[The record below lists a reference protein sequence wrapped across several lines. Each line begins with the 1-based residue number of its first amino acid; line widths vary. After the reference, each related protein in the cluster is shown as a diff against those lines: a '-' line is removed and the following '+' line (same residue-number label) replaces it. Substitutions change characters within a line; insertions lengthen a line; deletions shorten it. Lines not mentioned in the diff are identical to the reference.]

1 MKFLTFGTSLN
12 KLTHPKD
19 AATTKED
26 QSCSRWMLLIQPKG
40 VQGLV
45 SQWHDVSPPKEKLMG
60 VVIIMIAIWKNYYD
74 FYALIVVRISFC
86 SAKGDVYKP
95 FLDIFG

>member
-45 SQWHDVSPPKEKLMG
+45 SQ
-60 VVIIMIAIWKNYYD
+60 
-74 FYALIVVRISFC
+74 
-86 SAKGDVYKP
+86 
-95 FLDIFG
+95 